1 MRYIYIYLFHVP
13 DSSIRYNRGRGEDG
27 ERRRGRGAAAPPR
40 LGPESQYQRQVGPE
54 LCLAPLLTL
63 ALACRRFHQDL
74 HTVAR
79 TMDDLFERSR
89 TSASSAATPPGPAPG
104 SLAAHLASTASSGG
118 SSVMTSPT
126 TWQVLLS
133 SIIHKLSF

>member
-1 MRYIYIYLFHVP
+1 M
-13 DSSIRYNRGRGEDG
+13 
-27 ERRRGRGAAAPPR
+27 
-40 LGPESQYQRQVGPE
+40 GPE

-63 ALACRRFHQDL
+63 ALVCRRFHQDL

-89 TSASSAATPPGPAPG
+89 TSASSAVTPPGPAPG

-126 TWQVLLS
+126 TWQVLLT
-133 SIIHKLSF
+133 SIIHK

>member
-1 MRYIYIYLFHVP
+1 MITNLRMELF
-13 DSSIRYNRGRGEDG
+13 E
-27 ERRRGRGAAAPPR
+27 A
-40 LGPESQYQRQVGPE
+40 L

-63 ALACRRFHQDL
+63 TLHCRRFHQDL

-126 TWQVLLS
+126 TWQVVLS
-133 SIIHKLSF
+133 SINHCYLNR